1 MVLPDTYQIVAVAV
15 SVTCKNIY
23 IYIYMQILFVG
34 ASYNTNMFGLQQRH
48 LVTLVLL
55 PHVRLI

>member
-23 IYIYMQILFVG
+23 IFMQILFVG